1 MVCSGKHWK
10 RAKNMLSG
18 KIRWKKSE
26 EKENDKEMRRERE
39 KHRHGELGKVE
50 NRFGIMEWGV
60 IKGVERRQKK
70 KRVGIVERVSAGKLK
85 KIFWIKVAIVDRV
98 GEQKTKNF
106 Q

>member
-1 MVCSGKHWK
+1 
-10 RAKNMLSG
+10 
-18 KIRWKKSE
+18 
-26 EKENDKEMRRERE
+26 MRRERE

-85 KIFWIKVAIVDRV
+85 KIF
-98 GEQKTKNF
+98 
-106 Q
+106 